1 MSAAYR
7 PRSPVSAKAQ
17 PWRPQDRPGISSP
30 PGASRQHDAVGL
42 QRKNY
47 ACSRNSDQF

>member
-17 PWRPQDRPGISSP
+17 PWRPPDQPGISSP
-30 PGASRQHDAVGL
+30 PAAFRRRGAVGL
-42 QRKNY
+42 KRKNF
-47 ACSRNSDQF
+47 ACSRNPG